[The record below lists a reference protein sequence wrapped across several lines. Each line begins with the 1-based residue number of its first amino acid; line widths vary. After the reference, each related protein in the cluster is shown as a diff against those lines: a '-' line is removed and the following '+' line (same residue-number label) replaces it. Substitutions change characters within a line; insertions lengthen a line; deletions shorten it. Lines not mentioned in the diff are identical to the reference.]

1 MGASLYRTYVRF
13 SRGRALL
20 RGPGEE
26 RAPFPLRES
35 RLGLDR
41 VEVAPLARPV
51 ALPDE
56 DGADE
61 PAVQEIER
69 AVPAL
74 VAVDLHLGLDVVAVL
89 GREPELGDGLAAE
102 HERRVLGHR
111 VELLAVAA
119 GHERRHVVRGQL
131 AVGAGAVPGAHA
143 VVLLGD

>member
-41 VEVAPLARPV
+41 
-51 ALPDE
+51 
-56 DGADE
+56 
-61 PAVQEIER
+61 
-69 AVPAL
+69 
-74 VAVDLHLGLDVVAVL
+74 VAVL